1 MLKSERGQTGTP
13 AAHDAPPP
21 GGWRAARLRLLWTA
35 ALAIAGVVLFWCY
48 LLESR
53 TQAGNSDSAGMVLQG
68 REILHGNPLLRGW
81 FLSDLSFYT
90 LEVPIDGLVTA
101 VRGYNADAIHVS
113 AALVYTLLVLSAALL
128 AKGGARGREG
138 IVRAVLAAGIL
149 VAPALTPGAHIL
161 LLAPDHTGIGVPV
174 LLTLLLVDRAPQRW
188 WAPVAAC
195 VLLTWAQVDDPVASV
210 ACAAPLA
217 LVCAVRAGV
226 ALLARLTRGRRPGQ
240 ATPAFPWYETALAV
254 AAVAS
259 YGLTRLVLSVIK
271 SAGGFY
277 VHGVVGG
284 TGLAPLSAI
293 PRQLLWTG
301 QNLLYLFGANYWGV
315 PRQEAAFGY
324 LHLAGV
330 ALALCGLLLGIW
342 GLFRRADRVTQT
354 LVIGILVTLAAG
366 AFGTHM
372 APIQGAHEIA
382 IVLPLSAVL
391 AGRLVGPWLAAR
403 LAAGRLA
410 APHLA
415 RIAAASV
422 LAVAGL
428 GYVWA
433 LGYDA
438 SRPAAPAETQ
448 NLADWLVAH
457 HLTSGLAGY
466 WQANITELAS
476 GGQVH
481 LAPLANGGTYGYPW
495 ESKAEWYDPAVSS
508 ANFVV
513 SVSAPASSATY
524 SRPSV
529 VRRWYGRPARTYQ
542 FHQYTIMV
550 YNYNLLFRVRPPV
563 AGWL

>member
-240 ATPAFPWYETALAV
+240 ATPAFPWYDTALAV

-259 YGLTRLVLSVIK
+259 YGLTRLVLSVIR

-403 LAAGRLA
+403 RPVAAWR
-410 APHLA
+410 
-415 RIAAASV
+415 
-422 LAVAGL
+422 
-428 GYVWA
+428 
-433 LGYDA
+433 
-438 SRPAAPAETQ
+438 RPTWPGSPRRRCSPSPGSA
-448 NLADWLVAH
+448 
-457 HLTSGLAGY
+457 TSGR
-466 WQANITELAS
+466 S
-476 GGQVH
+476 GTTRR
-481 LAPLANGGTYGYPW
+481 A
-495 ESKAEWYDPAVSS
+495 
-508 ANFVV
+508 
-513 SVSAPASSATY
+513 
-524 SRPSV
+524 RPRP
-529 VRRWYGRPARTYQ
+529 RRRRISPT
-542 FHQYTIMV
+542 
-550 YNYNLLFRVRPPV
+550 
-563 AGWL
+563 GWSPTT